1 MSSIDVAA
9 STEEISLVRSLFS
22 VSVQKIKLRRKDRF
36 GGLLHTTCSVVV
48 FEKYKNKSVPA
59 RLLQDIMSIFIA
71 KKNEQIALLDI
82 CHSLDPNSDPEIYS
96 TSK

>member
-9 STEEISLVRSLFS
+9 STEEISLVRSPFS

-71 KKNEQIALLDI
+71 KKG
-82 CHSLDPNSDPEIYS
+82 
-96 TSK
+96 